1 MYTVYPAARVGEAFA
16 LLQHSR
22 HIGKVVVSLDPQDGP
37 VPVRNRP
44 EPPRFDPDG
53 TYLVTGGLSGFGAAT
68 ARRLADRGARHLA
81 LVSRRGPD
89 GPEAADVLSDLAALG
104 VTATPYAA
112 DVTDS
117 AAMAEV
123 ISRVDASGH
132 RLTGVVHAAMT
143 LDDAPLTEL
152 TDERIRAVLAPKMVG
167 AEVLDALTREHDLRL
182 FWLYS
187 SFTTA
192 VGNVKQSAYVGG
204 NLFTEALARRRHG
217 TEPALAVTW
226 GALGD
231 CGHVAREGLVPSMQ
245 ALGTSPLGSREALDA
260 LESLAAS
267 GTAVAGIGRYDWAR
281 MRAFLPA
288 LTTPRFAAL
297 LPADGELGGHT
308 RQDLVAALAGLTAEE
323 ALTTV
328 GGTLTEYLAQIL
340 QTNAARLDPKL
351 PLQDYGVDSLMA
363 AELLTTLRQRL
374 DVEIP
379 PLELLQGGVTVTDLA
394 RHVLLRLGV
403 RTTDTAN
410 G

>member
-1 MYTVYPAARVGEAFA
+1 M
-16 LLQHSR
+16 S
-22 HIGKVVVSLDPQDGP
+22 
-37 VPVRNRP
+37 
-44 EPPRFDPDG
+44 
-53 TYLVTGGLSGFGAAT
+53 GLT
-68 ARRLADRGARHLA
+68 
-81 LVSRRGPD
+81 
-89 GPEAADVLSDLAALG
+89 ALG

-123 ISRVDASGH
+123 ISRVDATGH
-132 RLTGVVHAAMT
+132 RLAGVVHAAMT

-152 TDERIRAVLAPKMVG
+152 TDERIRAVLAPKLAG
-167 AEVLDALTREHDLRL
+167 AAVLDALTREHDLRL

-217 TEPALAVTW
+217 TEAAIAVAW

-231 CGHVAREGLVPSMQ
+231 CGHVAREGLVPSME
-245 ALGTSPLGSREALDA
+245 ALGTVALGSREALDA
-260 LESLAAS
+260 LDSLAAS
-267 GTAVAGIGRYDWAR
+267 GTVVAGVGRHDWAR
-281 MRAFLPA
+281 LRTFLPT

-297 LPADGELGGHT
+297 LPADGDLGGHT
-308 RQDLVAALAGLTAEE
+308 RQDLVAALADLTAEE

-328 GGTLTEYLAQIL
+328 GGTLAEYLAQIL
-340 QTNAARLDPKL
+340 QTDAARLDPKL

-379 PLELLQGGVTVTDLA
+379 PLELLQSGVTVTDLA